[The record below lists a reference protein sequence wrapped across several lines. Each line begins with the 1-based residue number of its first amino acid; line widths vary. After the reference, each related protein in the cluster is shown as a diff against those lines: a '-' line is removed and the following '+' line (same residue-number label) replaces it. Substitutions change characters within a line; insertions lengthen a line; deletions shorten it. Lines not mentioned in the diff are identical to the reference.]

1 MARSGFEVQQ
11 AAIKAL
17 FLRELKTRFGKFRLG
32 YFWAILEPAA
42 HLLILFAIFGYA
54 MHRTMPG
61 MSFPVFLLNGIIPF
75 FIFSNIATRAI
86 GAIEANQGLFNYRPI
101 KPIDTLIAR
110 AILETFLYAAVYV
123 FLMITL
129 KLFGESFTI
138 THFITLVVTW
148 ILLVLFSCGIGL
160 IFMVIGKTFPET
172 EKFLPIILKP
182 LYFISGVMI
191 PLQSIPREYWS
202 FVLWNPILHALEL
215 SRESVVVGYQAE
227 GVSLGYLAMSTL
239 VSLFVG
245 LALYRVREKAML
257 TS

>member
-32 YFWAILEPAA
+32 YLWAVLEPAA

-75 FIFSNIATRAI
+75 FIFSNIANRAI

-110 AILETFLYAAVYV
+110 AILETVIYIMVYV
-123 FLMITL
+123 LLMTML
-129 KLFGESFTI
+129 HMLGESFSI
-138 THFITLVVTW
+138 SNIIFLVLIWT
-148 ILLVLFSCGIGL
+148 LLVFLSFGVGL

-172 EKFLPIILKP
+172 EKFLPIIVKP
-182 LYFISGVMI
+182 LYFVSGVMI
-191 PLQSIPREYWS
+191 PLNSIPKELWPYIS
-202 FVLWNPILHALEL
+202 WNPILHALEL
-215 SRESVVVGYQAE
+215 TRVAIIPGYVSD
-227 GVSLGYLAMSTL
+227 GVSLGYLSMCTL
-239 VSLFVG
+239 ITIFIG
-245 LALYRVREKAML
+245 LALYRSREKAML